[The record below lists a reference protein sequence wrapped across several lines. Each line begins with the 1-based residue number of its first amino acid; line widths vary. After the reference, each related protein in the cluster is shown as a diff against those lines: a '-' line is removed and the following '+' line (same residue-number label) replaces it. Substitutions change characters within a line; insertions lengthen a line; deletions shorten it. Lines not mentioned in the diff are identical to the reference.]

1 MLKHR
6 NTEYY
11 TYFQYSVKHT
21 FIQSVALLYRKKSDR
36 ILSDLID
43 LIILLLPVQKTDLVL
58 W

>member
-43 LIILLLPVQKTDLVL
+43 LII
-58 W
+58 